1 MDPRSAE
8 PDAFMLELLKR
19 RRNLTKQLEKI
30 AAAELKAKSGKQ
42 LVDEQAKKLANR
54 ARYEEQLSDIEG
66 WISLYTKTQGRTV
79 PEKPKPV
86 VVVEAPKAPEI
97 PQKPDTRLPD
107 TVRLWLT
114 GGYLADTQ
122 LHERFAADH
131 SHGLQLEEFLAFW
144 QYLQGEE
151 RDFYQDVAGR
161 SYELLQKYLEAS
173 EDQAPHTA
181 RSFAEIKSFVE
192 EAALW
197 LAPLQ
202 RPEAVV
208 APQAVEQ
215 VAPSVEVQPAE
226 EEEVTP
232 DQEEE
237 RADDERQVEVQ
248 AAQKAPTEE
257 DHKRGWADEEEEEE
271 SKAVAKV
278 VKEEED
284 EFTIFT
290 KKKPVP
296 VVSRPRGQQGSRGG
310 RNPRGRFPAKAR
322 PPRS

>member
-1 MDPRSAE
+1 
-8 PDAFMLELLKR
+8 MLELLKR
-19 RRNLTKQLEKI
+19 RRNLTKQLDKI
-30 AAAELKAKSGKQ
+30 SAAESKAKAGKQ
-42 LVDEQAKKLANR
+42 LVEEQVKKLANR
-54 ARYEEQLSDIEG
+54 ASYEKQLSDIEG
-66 WISLYTKTQGRTV
+66 WISLYTKTQGLTV
-79 PEKPKPV
+79 PEKPRAV
-86 VVVEAPKAPEI
+86 VVIEAPKAPEI

-131 SHGLQLEEFLAFW
+131 SNGLQLEEFLAFW

-208 APQAVEQ
+208 EPQAVAVEE
-215 VAPSVEVQPAE
+215 VAPRVEVQPVE

-232 DQEEE
+232 EEE
-237 RADDERQVEVQ
+237 VGEERQVEVHE
-248 AAQKAPTEE
+248 AQKAPIEE
-257 DHKRGWADEEEEEE
+257 DPRRGWADEEEEEE
-271 SKAVAKV
+271 SKTVGKV
-278 VKEEED
+278 VEEED
-284 EFTIFT
+284 EFKIFT
-290 KKKPVP
+290 KKKPVA
-296 VVSRPRGQQGSRGG
+296 VVSRPRGQHGSRGG